1 MNLKKAKKNKKNL
14 KTMAQIKLIVD
25 GGSMKPGPAIAQQ
38 LGPMG
43 INIGK
48 VIDEVNKA
56 TSGFKGMKVPVVID
70 ADAKTK
76 NFTVAVSSPPVSELI
91 KKELGL
97 EKGSGDAGKTKISN
111 ISIEETIKIA
121 LTKMPNMLAK
131 DLKAAVKLV
140 LGSCVS
146 LGILAENKSPIEVIA
161 LVNEGK
167 YDKEIKGEK
176 TQVSAEKKSELN
188 AYFADVKAKQEAKA
202 KAEAEAAAAA
212 EAAKAAAAAAAGTPV
227 APVAGAAGAVAG
239 ATPAAV
245 GAAATTATPA
255 VGAKAAAGKAASP
268 AKEDKKEKGKK
279 K

>member
-1 MNLKKAKKNKKNL
+1 
-14 KTMAQIKLIVD
+14 MAQIKLIVD
-25 GGSMKPGPAIAQQ
+25 GGSMKPGPAVAQQ

-48 VIDEVNKA
+48 VIDEVNKS
-56 TSGFKGMKVPVVID
+56 TSGFKGMKVPVIID
-70 ADAKTK
+70 ADSKTK
-76 NFTVAVSSPPVSELI
+76 TFTVAVSSPPVSELI

-121 LTKMPNMLAK
+121 ITKMPNMLAK

-146 LGILAENKSPIEVIA
+146 LGILAENKSPIEIIA
-161 LVNEGK
+161 EINGGK
-167 YDKEIKGEK
+167 FDREIKQEK
-176 TQVSAEKKSELN
+176 TEVSAEKKAKLN
-188 AYFADVKAKQEAKA
+188 EYFADVKAKQEAKA

-212 EAAKAAAAAAAGTPV
+212 EAAKAAAAVAAGTP
-227 APVAGAAGAVAG
+227 AIAGTPAAAG
-239 ATPAAV
+239 ATPAAT
-245 GAAATTATPA
+245 GAAATPASTAAATPA
-255 VGAKAAAGKAASP
+255 AGAKAPAGKAA
-268 AKEDKKEKGKK
+268 KEEKPKK